1 MMRIFVGQ
9 LPLWARRDHPALRY
23 ELGLQVR
30 PPARVRYLRAFF
42 QILAVGVLLVIGY
55 LVATNLLQRAPGTT
69 PAESIFNI
77 LYVPAL
83 ALQVLLGLSALANA
97 IALVPELVARSTW
110 DNLRATQGGV
120 ELAMRARWVAILYR
134 QRGLLILL
142 IGIRVILI
150 GLMLWELT
158 AFQGRYLDLLING
171 ITPEI
176 ALPVAV
182 ILLSFT
188 MTAALLMPVTTTGLD
203 ASLGLLISSYVRG
216 RTSSS
221 LVLLAVTAIRIAIM
235 SLLLIEGARF
245 MNGDLTSAA
254 APGAWLLLGG
264 GGALGDL
271 GVGFLH
277 LGRYSEMWATVPYGV
292 FLGTGLL
299 VFALVQSVV
308 ADRLLVFAARRA
320 QARG

>member
-9 LPLWARRDHPALRY
+9 LPAWARRDHPALRY
-23 ELGLQVR
+23 ELGLQAQ
-30 PPARVRYLRAFF
+30 PPARARYLRAFF
-42 QILAVGVLLVIGY
+42 HILAVGVLLVIGY
-55 LVATNLLQRAPGTT
+55 LVATDLLRHAPGTT
-69 PAESIFNI
+69 PAESIFNV
-77 LYVPAL
+77 LYVPTL
-83 ALQVLLGLSALANA
+83 ALQVLLGVTALANA
-97 IALVPELVARSTW
+97 IALVPELVSRSTW

-134 QRGLLILL
+134 QRGLLGLVIAV
-142 IGIRVILI
+142 RVILI

-203 ASLGLLISSYVRG
+203 ASVGLLTSAYVRG

-221 LVLLAVTAIRIAIM
+221 LVLLTLTAIRIGVM
-235 SLLLIEGARF
+235 SVLLIGGARF
-245 MNGDLTSAA
+245 MNGELLSAA
-254 APGAWLLLGG
+254 DAGAWLLLG

-299 VFALVQSVV
+299 VFSLVQSVI

-320 QARG
+320 QSRG